1 MIDNKYLPPNVM
13 KNIIENF
20 VLPDGNIDNDVL
32 YLMNEAVENK
42 LISEKEYIS
51 LSERINSKK
60 SSKKNEA
67 QNEPQ
72 SIPKFGL

>member
-1 MIDNKYLPPNVM
+1 MVKS

-32 YLMNEAVENK
+32 YLMNEAVESK

-51 LSERINSKK
+51 LSERVNSKK